1 MDWTNDMRRLP
12 FRRLVSLAT
21 LAVVGAATLGATAAC
36 GGDDA
41 ASGGSGPVTLRL
53 GYFPNITHAPAVV
66 GVEKGIFAEKLG
78 SGVKL
83 ETKTF
88 NAGPAAIEA
97 VFSGALD
104 ATYIGPNPT
113 VNAYSK
119 SKGEAV
125 RVVAGAASGGVAL
138 VVKPDITSVE
148 QLRGKKIAT
157 PQLGNTQDV
166 ALRYWL
172 KEKGLT
178 TTKEGGGDVKVVP
191 QENAQ
196 SVETFNSGAIDGA
209 WVPEP
214 FVSRLVNAGGKVLVD
229 ERDLWPDK
237 KFVIT
242 NLIVST
248 KFLKAHPDV
257 VKKLVEGQVAAN
269 EFVNTKPDEAQQ
281 AISDHIGKITGKPL
295 DVKLIKQAWPT
306 LEFTNDPIASSLK
319 TGLDHAVAVGL
330 TQPVSLDGLYDL
342 TYLNEVLKA
351 QGKAEVAQP

>member
-1 MDWTNDMRRLP
+1 MRGLP
-12 FRRLVSLAT
+12 LRRLVTLAT
-21 LAVVGAATLGATAAC
+21 LAAVGAATLSATAAC
-36 GGDDA
+36 GEDSDA
-41 ASGGSGPVTLRL
+41 GAASGPVTLRL

-78 SGVKL
+78 SDVEL
-83 ETKTF
+83 DTKTF
-88 NAGPAAIEA
+88 NAGPAAVEA

-113 VNAYSK
+113 VNAFSK

-125 RVVAGAASGGVAL
+125 RVVSGAASGGVAL
-138 VVKPDITSVE
+138 VVKPGITSVE

-172 KEKGLT
+172 KENGLE

-196 SVETFNSGAIDGA
+196 TIETFGSGAIDGA

-214 FVSRLVNAGGKVLVD
+214 FVSRLINAGGKVLVD
-229 ERDLWPDK
+229 ERDLWPDR

-242 NLIVST
+242 NLLVST

-281 AISDHIGKITGKPL
+281 AVSDHIGKITGKPL
-295 DVKLIKQAWPT
+295 DLKLIKQAWPT
-306 LEFTNDPIASSLK
+306 LEFTNDPIPSSLK

-330 TQPVSLDGLYDL
+330 TQPVDLNGLYDL
-342 TYLNEVLKA
+342 KYLNEVLKT
-351 QGKAEVAQP
+351 QGKAEVSQP

>member
-1 MDWTNDMRRLP
+1 MRGLP
-12 FRRLVSLAT
+12 LRRLVTLAT
-21 LAVVGAATLGATAAC
+21 LAAVGTATLGTTAAC
-36 GGDDA
+36 GEDSDVA
-41 ASGGSGPVTLRL
+41 AGSGPVTLRL

-78 SGVKL
+78 SDVEL
-83 ETKTF
+83 DTKTF

-113 VNAYSK
+113 VNAFSK

-125 RVVAGAASGGVAL
+125 RVISGAASGGVAL
-138 VVKPDITSVE
+138 VVKPGITSVE

-172 KEKGLT
+172 KEKGLE

-196 SVETFNSGAIDGA
+196 TVETFGSGAIDGA

-242 NLIVST
+242 NLLVST

-269 EFVNTKPDEAQQ
+269 EFVNSKPDEAQQ

-295 DVKLIKQAWPT
+295 DLKLIKQAWPT
-306 LEFTNDPIASSLK
+306 LEFTNDPIPSSLK

-330 TQPVSLDGLYDL
+330 TQPVDLNGLYDL
-342 TYLNEVLKA
+342 KYLNEVLKA
-351 QGKAEVAQP
+351 QGKAEVSQP

>member
-1 MDWTNDMRRLP
+1 MRRLP
-12 FRRLVSLAT
+12 LRRLGNLAT
-21 LAVVGAATLGATAAC
+21 VAIVAAATLGAAAAC
-36 GGDDA
+36 GGDDE
-41 ASGGSGPVTLRL
+41 SGGGEAGKPVTLRL
-53 GYFPNITHAPAVV
+53 GYFPNITHAPAIV

-78 SGVKL
+78 SNVTL
-83 ETKTF
+83 EPKTF
-88 NAGPAAIEA
+88 NAGPEAIEA

-113 VNAYSK
+113 VNAHSK

-125 RVVAGAASGGVAL
+125 RVVSGAASGGVAL
-138 VVKPDITSVE
+138 VVKPEITSVE
-148 QLRGKKIAT
+148 GLRGKKIAT

-166 ALRYWL
+166 AIRYWL

-178 TTKEGGGDVKVVP
+178 TTKEGGGDVSIVP
-191 QENAQ
+191 QANSQ
-196 SVETFNSGAIDGA
+196 TIETFRSGAIDGA

-214 FVSRLVNAGGKVLVD
+214 FVSQLVNAGGKVLVD
-229 ERDLWPDK
+229 ERDLWPDG

-257 VKKLVEGQVAAN
+257 VQSLVNGQVAAN
-269 EFVNTKPDEAQQ
+269 DLVNEQPDQAQQ

-295 DVKLIKQAWPT
+295 DLKLIKQAWPT
-306 LEFTNDPIASSLK
+306 LQFLDDPIASSLK

-330 TQPVSLDGLYDL
+330 TQPVDLNGLYDL
-342 TYLNEVLKA
+342 SYLNKALKEQGETEVPL
-351 QGKAEVAQP
+351 P

>member
-1 MDWTNDMRRLP
+1 MRRLP
-12 FRRLVSLAT
+12 FRRSVSLVT
-21 LAVVGAATLGATAAC
+21 LAVIGVAAAGTTAAC
-36 GGDDA
+36 GDEDPGA
-41 ASGGSGPVTLRL
+41 GGSGPVTLRL

-66 GVEKGIFAEKLG
+66 GVEKGIFTEKLG
-78 SGVKL
+78 TGVKL
-83 ETKTF
+83 DTKTF

-97 VFSGALD
+97 IFSGALD

-113 VNAYSK
+113 VNAFSK
-119 SKGEAV
+119 SKGQAV
-125 RVVAGAASGGVAL
+125 RVVSGAASGGVAL
-138 VVKPDITSVE
+138 VVKPEITSVE
-148 QLRGKKIAT
+148 QLRGRKVAT

-166 ALRYWL
+166 ALRHWL
-172 KEKGLT
+172 REKGLK

-191 QENAQ
+191 QENSQ
-196 SVETFNSGAIDGA
+196 TVETFTSGAIDGA

-229 ERDLWPDK
+229 ERDLWPDRR
-237 KFVIT
+237 FVIT

-248 KFLKAHPDV
+248 RFLREHPEV

-269 EFVNTKPDEAQQ
+269 EFVNTRPDESQQ
-281 AISDHIGKITGKPL
+281 AISDHIAKISGKPL

-319 TGLDHAVAVGL
+319 AGLDHAVTVEL

-342 TYLNEVLKA
+342 RYLNEVLKGL
-351 QGKAEVAQP
+351 GKGEVAQP

>member
-1 MDWTNDMRRLP
+1 MRLFRHRRL
-12 FRRLVSLAT
+12 STLAT
-21 LAVVGAATLGATAAC
+21 LAIMTAATLGAGAGC
-36 GGDDA
+36 GDDTGTG
-41 ASGGSGPVTLRL
+41 SSGPVTLRL

-66 GVEKGIFAEKLG
+66 GVERGIFAEKLG
-78 SGVKL
+78 GGVKL

-88 NAGPAAIEA
+88 NAGPAAVEA
-97 VFSGALD
+97 IFSGALD

-113 VNAYSK
+113 VNAFSK

-125 RVVAGAASGGVAL
+125 RVVSGAASGGVAL
-138 VVKPDITSVE
+138 VVKPGVNSVE
-148 QLRGKKIAT
+148 DLRGKKIAT

-166 ALRYWL
+166 AVRYWL
-172 KEKGLT
+172 KEKGLK
-178 TTKEGGGDVKVVP
+178 TTKEGGGDVKIVP

-196 SVETFNSGAIDGA
+196 TIQTFRSGAIDGA

-214 FVSRLVNAGGKVLVD
+214 FVSQLVNAGGKVLVD

-257 VKKLVEGQVAAN
+257 VKRLVEGQVAAN
-269 EFVNTKPDEAQQ
+269 EFVNTRPDEAQQ

-295 DVKLIKQAWPT
+295 DLKLIKQAWPT
-306 LEFTNDPIASSLK
+306 LEFLNDPIESSLK
-319 TGLDHAVAVGL
+319 VGLDHAVAVGL
-330 TQPVSLDGLYDL
+330 TEPVDLKGLYDL
-342 TYLNEVLKA
+342 SYLNEVLKA
-351 QGKAEVAQP
+351 QGKAEVVQP

>member
-1 MDWTNDMRRLP
+1 MRRLP

-21 LAVVGAATLGATAAC
+21 LAVIGVATAGTTAAC
-36 GGDDA
+36 GDDSA
-41 ASGGSGPVTLRL
+41 AGGSGPVTLRL

-66 GVEKGIFAEKLG
+66 GVEKGIFTERLG
-78 SGVKL
+78 TAAKL

-113 VNAYSK
+113 VNAFSK

-125 RVVAGAASGGVAL
+125 RVISGAASGGVAL
-138 VVKPDITSVE
+138 VVKPEITSVE

-172 KEKGLT
+172 REKGLK
-178 TTKEGGGDVKVVP
+178 TTKEGGGDVTIVP

-196 SVETFNSGAIDGA
+196 TVETFGSGAIDGA

-229 ERDLWPDK
+229 ERDLWPDR

-269 EFVNTKPDEAQQ
+269 EFVNTKPDESQQ
-281 AISDHIGKITGKPL
+281 AISEHIGKITGKPL

-319 TGLDHAVAVGL
+319 TGLDHAVAVEL

-342 TYLNEVLKA
+342 TYLNEVLKT
-351 QGKAEVAQP
+351 QGKTEVAQP

>member
-1 MDWTNDMRRLP
+1 MRRLP

-21 LAVVGAATLGATAAC
+21 LAVMGVATAGTTAAC
-36 GGDDA
+36 GDDSEA
-41 ASGGSGPVTLRL
+41 GGSGPVTLRL

-66 GVEKGIFAEKLG
+66 GVEKGIFTERLG
-78 SGVKL
+78 TDVKL

-113 VNAYSK
+113 VNAFSK

-125 RVVAGAASGGVAL
+125 RVISGAASGGVAL
-138 VVKPDITSVE
+138 VVKPEITSVE

-172 KEKGLT
+172 KEKGLK
-178 TTKEGGGDVKVVP
+178 TTKEGGGDVTIVP

-196 SVETFNSGAIDGA
+196 TVETFGSGAIDGA

-229 ERDLWPDK
+229 ERDLWPDR

-269 EFVNTKPDEAQQ
+269 EFVNSKPDESQQ
-281 AISDHIGKITGKPL
+281 AISAAVGKITGKPL
-295 DVKLIKQAWPT
+295 DLKLIKQAWPT
-306 LEFTNDPIASSLK
+306 LEFTNDPIAASLK

-342 TYLNEVLKA
+342 TYLNEVLKT
-351 QGKAEVAQP
+351 QGKTEVAQP

>member
-1 MDWTNDMRRLP
+1 MRRLP
-12 FRRLVSLAT
+12 WRRSVSLAT
-21 LAVVGAATLGATAAC
+21 LAVVGAATLGTAAAC
-36 GGDDA
+36 GDDSESA
-41 ASGGSGPVTLRL
+41 GGGSGPVTLRL

-78 SGVKL
+78 TGVTL

-97 VFSGALD
+97 IFSGALD

-113 VNAYSK
+113 VNAFSK

-125 RVVAGAASGGVAL
+125 RVVSGAASGGVAL
-138 VVKPDITSVE
+138 VVKPGITSVE
-148 QLRGKKIAT
+148 HLRGRKIAT

-166 ALRYWL
+166 AIRHWL

-178 TTKEGGGDVKVVP
+178 TTKEGGGDVKIIP

-196 SVETFNSGAIDGA
+196 TVETFGSGAIDGA

-229 ERDLWPDK
+229 ERDLWPDG

-269 EFVNTKPDEAQQ
+269 EFVNGKPDEAQQ
-281 AISDHIGKITGKPL
+281 AISDHIGKISGKPL
-295 DVKLIKQAWPT
+295 DLKLIKQAWPT

-342 TYLNEVLKA
+342 TYLNEVLKG
-351 QGKAEVAQP
+351 QGKAEVVQP

>member
-1 MDWTNDMRRLP
+1 MRRLP
-12 FRRLVSLAT
+12 LRRLVSLAT
-21 LAVVGAATLGATAAC
+21 LAVVGAATLGTAAC
-36 GGDDA
+36 GDDGESA
-41 ASGGSGPVTLRL
+41 GGGSGPVTLRL

-78 SGVKL
+78 TGVTL

-97 VFSGALD
+97 IFSGALD
-104 ATYIGPNPT
+104 AAYIGPNPT
-113 VNAYSK
+113 VNAFSK

-125 RVVAGAASGGVAL
+125 RVVSGAASGGVAL
-138 VVKPDITSVE
+138 VVKPEITSVE

-166 ALRYWL
+166 AIRHWL

-178 TTKEGGGDVKVVP
+178 TTKEGGGDVKIIP

-196 SVETFNSGAIDGA
+196 TVETFGSGAIDGA

-229 ERDLWPDK
+229 ERDLWPDG

-269 EFVNTKPDEAQQ
+269 EFVNGKPDEAQQ
-281 AISDHIGKITGKPL
+281 AISDHIGKISGKPL
-295 DVKLIKQAWPT
+295 DLKLIKQAWPT

-342 TYLNEVLKA
+342 TYLNEVLKG
-351 QGKAEVAQP
+351 QGKTEVVQP

>member
-1 MDWTNDMRRLP
+1 MRRLP
-12 FRRLVSLAT
+12 LRRLVSLAT
-21 LAVVGAATLGATAAC
+21 LAVVGAATLGTAAAC
-36 GGDDA
+36 GDDSDSA
-41 ASGGSGPVTLRL
+41 GGGSGPVTLRL

-78 SGVKL
+78 TGVTL

-97 VFSGALD
+97 IFSGALD

-113 VNAYSK
+113 VNAFSK

-125 RVVAGAASGGVAL
+125 RVVSGAASGGVAL

-148 QLRGKKIAT
+148 QLRGRKIAT

-166 ALRYWL
+166 AIRYWL

-178 TTKEGGGDVKVVP
+178 TTKEGGGDVKIIP

-196 SVETFNSGAIDGA
+196 TVETFGSGAIDGA

-229 ERDLWPDK
+229 ERDLWPDR

-269 EFVNTKPDEAQQ
+269 EFVNGRPDEAQQ
-281 AISDHIGKITGKPL
+281 AISDHIGKISGKPL
-295 DVKLIKQAWPT
+295 DLKLIKQAWPT

-342 TYLNEVLKA
+342 THLNEVLKG
-351 QGKAEVAQP
+351 QGKTEVVQP

>member
-1 MDWTNDMRRLP
+1 MRRLS

-21 LAVVGAATLGATAAC
+21 LAVVGVATLGSAAAC
-36 GGDDA
+36 GGDTDDA
-41 ASGGSGPVTLRL
+41 AGTSGPVTLRL

-78 SGVKL
+78 SDVKL
-83 ETKTF
+83 ATKTF

-104 ATYIGPNPT
+104 AAYIGPNPT
-113 VNAYSK
+113 VNAFSK

-125 RVVAGAASGGVAL
+125 RVVSGAASGGVAL
-138 VVKPDITSVE
+138 VVKPEVTGVE

-172 KEKGLT
+172 KEKGLR
-178 TTKEGGGDVKVVP
+178 TTKEGGGDVQVVP

-196 SVETFNSGAIDGA
+196 TVQTFASGAIAGA

-229 ERDLWPDK
+229 ERDLWPDRR
-237 KFVIT
+237 FVIT

-248 KFLKAHPDV
+248 RFLKAHPDV

-269 EFVNTKPDEAQQ
+269 EFVNTRPDEAQQ
-281 AISDHIGKITGKPL
+281 VVSEHIGRITGKPL

-306 LEFTNDPIASSLK
+306 LEFTDDPIAASLK

-330 TQPVSLDGLYDL
+330 TQPVDLDGLYDL
-342 TYLNEVLKA
+342 KYLNEVLKA
-351 QGKAEVAQP
+351 QGKPEVAQP

>member
-1 MDWTNDMRRLP
+1 MRRLP

-21 LAVVGAATLGATAAC
+21 LAVVGAATLGTTAAC
-36 GGDDA
+36 GGGTDDA
-41 ASGGSGPVTLRL
+41 AGTSGPVTLRL

-66 GVEKGIFAEKLG
+66 GVEKGIFKEKLG
-78 SGVKL
+78 SDVTL

-113 VNAYSK
+113 VNAFSK

-125 RVVAGAASGGVAL
+125 RVVSGAASGGVAL
-138 VVKPDITSVE
+138 VVKPDITSLE

-172 KEKGLT
+172 REKGLK

-196 SVETFNSGAIDGA
+196 TVDTFASGAIDGA

-214 FVSRLVNAGGKVLVD
+214 YVSRLVNAGGKVLVD
-229 ERDLWPDK
+229 ERDLWPDR

-242 NLIVST
+242 NLLVST

-269 EFVNTKPDEAQQ
+269 EFVNGKPDEAQQ

-306 LEFTNDPIASSLK
+306 LEFTNDPIAASLK
-319 TGLDHAVAVGL
+319 TGLDHAVAVEL
-330 TQPVSLDGLYDL
+330 TQPVDLNGLYDL
-342 TYLNEVLKA
+342 SFLNEVLKA
-351 QGKAEVAQP
+351 QGKPEVTQP

>member
-1 MDWTNDMRRLP
+1 MRRFP
-12 FRRLVSLAT
+12 FRRLTTLAT
-21 LAVVGAATLGATAAC
+21 LAVVGTATLGLTAAC
-36 GGDDA
+36 GSDDDA
-41 ASGGSGPVTLRL
+41 AAGGSGPVTLRL
-53 GYFPNITHAPAVV
+53 GYFPNITHASAVV

-78 SGVKL
+78 GAAKL

-97 VFSGALD
+97 IFSGALD

-113 VNAYSK
+113 VNAHSK

-125 RVVAGAASGGVAL
+125 RVVSGAASGGVAL
-138 VVKPDITSVE
+138 VVKPGITSVE
-148 QLRGKKIAT
+148 QLKGKKIAT

-178 TTKEGGGDVKVVP
+178 ATKEGGGDVKVVP

-196 SVETFNSGAIDGA
+196 TVETFTSGAIDGA

-214 FVSRLVNAGGKVLVD
+214 FVSRLVNAGGKVLID

-257 VKKLVEGQVAAN
+257 VRKLVEGQVAAN
-269 EFVNTKPDEAQQ
+269 EFVNTKPDESHQ
-281 AISDHIGKITGKPL
+281 AISEHIGKITGKPL

-319 TGLDHAVAVGL
+319 TGLDHAVAVQL
-330 TQPVSLDGLYDL
+330 TQPVDLNGLYDL
-342 TYLNEVLKA
+342 ADLNEILKA
-351 QGKAEVAQP
+351 QGKPEIAQP

>member
-1 MDWTNDMRRLP
+1 MRRLP

-21 LAVVGAATLGATAAC
+21 LAVIGVATAGTTAAC
-36 GGDDA
+36 GDDS
-41 ASGGSGPVTLRL
+41 ASGASGPVTLRL

-97 VFSGALD
+97 IFSGALD

-113 VNAYSK
+113 VNAFSK
-119 SKGEAV
+119 SRGEAV
-125 RVVAGAASGGVAL
+125 RVISGAASGGVAL
-138 VVKPDITSVE
+138 VVRPEITSVE

-172 KEKGLT
+172 KEKGLN
-178 TTKEGGGDVKVVP
+178 TTKEGGGDVTIVP

-196 SVETFNSGAIDGA
+196 TVETFGSGAIDGA

-229 ERDLWPDK
+229 ERDLWPDR

-248 KFLKAHPDV
+248 RFLKAHPDV

-269 EFVNTKPDEAQQ
+269 EYVNTRPDEAQQ
-281 AISDHIGKITGKPL
+281 AISTHIGRITGKPL

-330 TQPVSLDGLYDL
+330 TQPVNLDGLYDL

-351 QGKAEVAQP
+351 QGKRQVAQP

>member
-1 MDWTNDMRRLP
+1 MRRLP

-21 LAVVGAATLGATAAC
+21 LAVVGTATLGATAAC
-36 GGDDA
+36 GDGTGDA
-41 ASGGSGPVTLRL
+41 GRSGPVTLRL

-66 GVEKGIFAEKLG
+66 GVEKGIFKEKLG
-78 SGVKL
+78 TGVAL

-113 VNAYSK
+113 VNAFSK

-125 RVVAGAASGGVAL
+125 RVVSGAASGGVAL

-172 KEKGLT
+172 KEKGLQ

-196 SVETFNSGAIDGA
+196 TVDTFVSGAIDGA

-214 FVSRLVNAGGKVLVD
+214 YVSRLVNAGGKVLVD
-229 ERDLWPDK
+229 ERDLWPDR

-242 NLIVST
+242 NLLVST

-269 EFVNTKPDEAQQ
+269 EFVNTRPDEAQQ

-319 TGLDHAVAVGL
+319 IGLDHAVAVGL
-330 TQPVSLDGLYDL
+330 TQPVDLNGLYDL
-342 TYLNEVLKA
+342 TFLNEVLKA
-351 QGKAEVAQP
+351 QGKPEVTQP

>member
-1 MDWTNDMRRLP
+1 MRRSP
-12 FRRLVSLAT
+12 FRRLGTLAA
-21 LAVVGAATLGATAAC
+21 LAVVTAAALGATAAC
-36 GGDDA
+36 GDDK
-41 ASGGSGPVTLRL
+41 SGGSSGPVTLRL
-53 GYFPNITHAPAVV
+53 GYFPNLTHASAIV
-66 GVEKGIFAEKLG
+66 GVEKGIFTEKLG

-113 VNAYSK
+113 INAFSK
-119 SKGEAV
+119 SKGQAI
-125 RVVAGAASGGVAL
+125 RVVSGSASGGVAL
-138 VVKPDITSVE
+138 VVKPGINTAQD
-148 QLRGKKIAT
+148 LKGKKIAT

-178 TTKEGGGDVKVVP
+178 APKEGGGDVAVVP

-196 SVETFNSGAIDGA
+196 TVETFTNSAIDGA

-214 FVSRLVNAGGKVLVD
+214 FVSRLINAGGKVLVD
-229 ERDLWPDK
+229 ERDLWPNG

-248 KFLKAHPDV
+248 KFAKAHPDV
-257 VKKLVEGQVAAN
+257 VAKLVAGQVAAN

-295 DVKLIKQAWPT
+295 DLKLIAQAWKT
-306 LEFTNDPIASSLK
+306 IEFTNDPVAASLK

-330 TQPVSLDGLYDL
+330 TQPVDLNGLYDL
-342 TYLNEVLKA
+342 SYLNEALKA
-351 QGKAEVAQP
+351 QGKTEVPQP

>member
-1 MDWTNDMRRLP
+1 MRRLP
-12 FRRLVSLAT
+12 LRRLVSLAT
-21 LAVVGAATLGATAAC
+21 LAVVGAATLGTAAAC
-36 GGDDA
+36 GDDSESA
-41 ASGGSGPVTLRL
+41 GGGSGPVPLRL

-78 SGVKL
+78 TGVTL

-97 VFSGALD
+97 IFSGALD

-113 VNAYSK
+113 VNAFSK

-125 RVVAGAASGGVAL
+125 RVVSGAASGGVAL
-138 VVKPDITSVE
+138 VVKPEITSVE

-166 ALRYWL
+166 AIRHWL

-178 TTKEGGGDVKVVP
+178 TTKEGGGDVKIIP

-196 SVETFNSGAIDGA
+196 TVETFGSGAIDGA

-229 ERDLWPDK
+229 ERDLWPDG

-257 VKKLVEGQVAAN
+257 VRKLVEGQVAAN
-269 EFVNTKPDEAQQ
+269 EFVNGRPDEAQQ
-281 AISDHIGKITGKPL
+281 AISDHIGKISGKPL
-295 DVKLIKQAWPT
+295 DLKLIKQAWPT

-342 TYLNEVLKA
+342 TYLNEVLKG
-351 QGKAEVAQP
+351 QGKAEVGQP

>member
-1 MDWTNDMRRLP
+1 MRRLP

-21 LAVVGAATLGATAAC
+21 LAVMGVATAGTTAAC
-36 GGDDA
+36 GDDSEA
-41 ASGGSGPVTLRL
+41 GGSGPVTLRL

-66 GVEKGIFAEKLG
+66 GVEKGIFTERLG
-78 SGVKL
+78 TDVKL

-113 VNAYSK
+113 VNAFSK

-125 RVVAGAASGGVAL
+125 RVISGAASGGVAL
-138 VVKPDITSVE
+138 VVKPEITSVE

-172 KEKGLT
+172 KEKGLK
-178 TTKEGGGDVKVVP
+178 TTKEGGGDVTIVP

-196 SVETFNSGAIDGA
+196 TVETFGSGAIDGA

-229 ERDLWPDK
+229 ERDLWPDR

-269 EFVNTKPDEAQQ
+269 EFVNSKPDESQQ
-281 AISDHIGKITGKPL
+281 AISAAVGKITGKPL
-295 DVKLIKQAWPT
+295 DLKLIKQAWPT
-306 LEFTNDPIASSLK
+306 LEFTNDPIAASLK
-319 TGLDHAVAVGL
+319 TGLDHAVAVEL

-342 TYLNEVLKA
+342 TYLNEVLKT
-351 QGKAEVAQP
+351 QGKTEVAQP

>member
-1 MDWTNDMRRLP
+1 MRRLP

-21 LAVVGAATLGATAAC
+21 LAVVGVAALGSTAAC
-36 GGDDA
+36 GDDTDA
-41 ASGGSGPVTLRL
+41 AGKSGPVTLRL

-66 GVEKGIFAEKLG
+66 GVEKGIFKEKLG
-78 SGVKL
+78 SDVTL

-88 NAGPAAIEA
+88 NAGPAAVEA
-97 VFSGALD
+97 IFSGALD

-113 VNAYSK
+113 VNAFSK
-119 SKGEAV
+119 SKGQAV
-125 RVVAGAASGGVAL
+125 RVISGAASGGVAL
-138 VVKPDITSVE
+138 VVKPEITTVE

-172 KEKGLT
+172 KEKGLK
-178 TTKEGGGDVKVVP
+178 TTKEGGGDVKIVP

-196 SVETFNSGAIDGA
+196 TVETFTSGAIDGA

-281 AISDHIGKITGKPL
+281 AISDHIAKITGKPL

-306 LEFTNDPIASSLK
+306 LEFTNDPIAGSLK
-319 TGLDHAVAVGL
+319 TGLDHAVAVEL
-330 TQPVSLDGLYDL
+330 TQPVDLDGLYDL
-342 TYLNEVLKA
+342 KFLNEVLKA
-351 QGKAEVAQP
+351 GGKPEVSQP

>member
-1 MDWTNDMRRLP
+1 MTMRRPRYRPAALT
-12 FRRLVSLAT
+12 SLAL
-21 LAVVGAATLGATAAC
+21 LAVAALGGVAAC
-36 GGDDA
+36 GDDQA
-41 ASGGSGPVTLRL
+41 AGTGGGPVQLRL

-66 GVEKGIFAEKLG
+66 GVEKGILAEKLG
-78 SGVKL
+78 PGVTLK
-83 ETKTF
+83 TSTF

-97 VFSGALD
+97 IFSGALD

-125 RVVAGAASGGVAL
+125 RVISGAASGGVAL
-138 VVKPDITSVE
+138 VVKPGINSAED
-148 QLRGKKIAT
+148 LRGKKIAT

-172 KEKGLT
+172 KEKGLK
-178 TTKEGGGDVKVVP
+178 TTKEGGGDVHVVP

-196 SVETFNSGAIDGA
+196 TVETFGSGAIDGA

-229 ERDLWPDK
+229 ERDLWPDR

-257 VKKLVEGQVAAN
+257 VKRLVEGQVAAN
-269 EFVNTKPDEAQQ
+269 EFVNSHPDQAQQ

-295 DVKLIKQAWPT
+295 DIKLIKQAWPS
-306 LEFTNDPIASSLK
+306 LEFLDDPIASSLR

-330 TQPVSLDGLYDL
+330 TQPVDLASLYDL
-342 TYLNEVLKA
+342 SYLNEVLKA
-351 QGKAEVAQP
+351 QGKAGVPAP

>member
-1 MDWTNDMRRLP
+1 MRRLP
-12 FRRLVSLAT
+12 FRRLLSVAT
-21 LAVVGAATLGATAAC
+21 LAVVGVATLGTTAAC
-36 GGDDA
+36 GGDADA
-41 ASGGSGPVTLRL
+41 GSSGPVTLRL

-78 SGVKL
+78 TGVKL
-83 ETKTF
+83 QTTTF

-97 VFSGALD
+97 LFSGALD

-113 VNAYSK
+113 VNAFSK

-125 RVVAGAASGGVAL
+125 RVVSGAASGGVAL
-138 VVKPDITSVE
+138 VVKPEITSVE

-172 KEKGLT
+172 NEKGLR
-178 TTKEGGGDVKVVP
+178 TTKEGGGDVQVVP

-196 SVETFNSGAIDGA
+196 TVETFSSGAIDGA

-269 EFVNTKPDEAQQ
+269 EFVNTKPDKAQQ

-306 LEFTNDPIASSLK
+306 LEFTNDPIAASLK
-319 TGLDHAVAVGL
+319 TGLDHAVTVGL
-330 TQPVSLDGLYDL
+330 TQPVDLNGLYDL
-342 TYLNEVLKA
+342 SYLNEVLKA
-351 QGKAEVAQP
+351 QGKSEVTQP